1 MFLEISPLNR
11 HTKIQTFIALF
22 QSFYP
27 SSRSS
32 VWLDQ
37 ANVIF
42 IDGFPTFSWHLELVV
57 NFSMFGRITRECIPA
72 TARLSNHSIIFGFIY
87 CDIHFVCISFSLLK
101 PRFSTRIWWYS
112 EWISNCRCAGAKF
125 FNIVLP
131 LIFIPRMPYVT
142 NHLMLLMFRVKKAVA
157 GFI

>member
-1 MFLEISPLNR
+1 MIHQEYNIGHCMFLEISPLNR

-57 NFSMFGRITRECIPA
+57 NFSMFARITRECIRA
-72 TARLSNHSIIFGFIY
+72 TARLSNHSNIFGFIY
-87 CDIHFVCISFSLLK
+87 CDIDFMCISFFLLK
-101 PRFSTRIWWYS
+101 PRFSTRICGIVNES
-112 EWISNCRCAGAKF
+112 PIAGVQAQNF
-125 FNIVLP
+125 SI
-131 LIFIPRMPYVT
+131 
-142 NHLMLLMFRVKKAVA
+142 
-157 GFI
+157 